1 MKYRIVIGS
10 LFAFVMLVG
19 CSREHVI
26 PIEPSPTPTP
36 APLHMTVAEYAE
48 WCGELVNRTYVPQ
61 TWGGMNHRFWRQLD
75 EFKGLNHPWVVRDF
89 HAQYIKIYT
98 FLYEVTK
105 NRKRYEPYDG
115 LELNRDPRV
124 WIVGV
129 PLSQRFNELPED
141 VQHELLRTGCYDE
154 RIEFRRNS

>member
-10 LFAFVMLVG
+10 LFVFVMLVG
-19 CSREHVI
+19 CSRERVI

-48 WCGELVNRTYVPQ
+48 WCGDLLNRTYVPK
-61 TWGGMNHRFWRQLD
+61 TWGGLNDDFWWRLD
-75 EFKGLNHPWVVRDF
+75 EFKGLNPPWAVRDF
-89 HAQYIKIYT
+89 HAQYVAIYT
-98 FLYEVTK
+98 FLYEVTEY
-105 NRKRYEPYDG
+105 RKRHEPYNG
-115 LELNRDPRV
+115 VELNRDPRV

-154 RIEFRRNS
+154 RFEG